1 MISEIK
7 KAPKTNSAEIT
18 EVSLK
23 KYLTDTIQILKKYG
37 IVIFG
42 YVLLIFWI
50 SVVIISKSLYL
61 EAVLNASFIIASLLF
76 LRLMDQSKSS

>member
-7 KAPKTNSAEIT
+7 KSPKSNSAEIN
-18 EVSLK
+18 EVNLK
-23 KYLTDTIQILKKYG
+23 KYLKDTVQIFRKYG

-50 SVVIISKSLYL
+50 SVVILSKSLYL

-76 LRLMDQSKSS
+76 LRLMDQSKSN